1 MLTMPFQQES
11 PVLGTSGQEEL
22 AKRLAELELSRELFD
37 VLGDEQDWF
46 DEDFGLSSRKQQ
58 QKQNLQQQQ
67 DGVSSSLSLGTG
79 EQVKTP
85 PRPEL
90 PVQMKQPEEPA
101 MVVPHTVQEVE
112 KLVIAATQEI
122 WKSCKLGHGRP
133 SLTAV
138 PKPQP
143 SNSFLEGDAKASDLE
158 AQCQRSYRLVGSEI
172 LTFVCLF
179 SLGKVLVNNISRK
192 KSINNVCCWIYL
204 QTVFDLSWEV
214 IQDIYAEDPK
224 VDLPQWMKPRRLNS
238 TYFHRVKCPNDI
250 TTVQVSK
257 LSILLSYTL
266 VTVLVTVCVGVS
278 WL

>member
-1 MLTMPFQQES
+1 MPLQQES

-58 QKQNLQQQQ
+58 QKQKRQQQQ
-67 DGVSSSLSLGTG
+67 DGISGSLSLG

-143 SNSFLEGDAKASDLE
+143 SNSFLEGDTKASDLE
-158 AQCQRSYRLVGSEI
+158 AQCQRSYRLVGLEL
-172 LTFVCLF
+172 LTFRCLPN
-179 SLGKVLVNNISRK
+179 LGLKVGFNMSRK
-192 KSINNVCCWIYL
+192 IFKNVFHCIYL
-204 QTVFDLSWEV
+204 
-214 IQDIYAEDPK
+214 
-224 VDLPQWMKPRRLNS
+224 
-238 TYFHRVKCPNDI
+238 
-250 TTVQVSK
+250 
-257 LSILLSYTL
+257 
-266 VTVLVTVCVGVS
+266 
-278 WL
+278 

>member
-1 MLTMPFQQES
+1 MLTMLLQQKS

-58 QKQNLQQQQ
+58 QKQKRQQQQ
-67 DGVSSSLSLGTG
+67 DGTSSSLSLGVG

-90 PVQMKQPEEPA
+90 PMQMKQPEEPA
-101 MVVPHTVQEVE
+101 MIVPHTVQEVE

-133 SLTAV
+133 SLTGV

-143 SNSFLEGDAKASDLE
+143 SNIFLEGDSKANDLE
-158 AQCQRSYRLVGSEI
+158 AQCQQSYKLVGIEM
-172 LTFVCLF
+172 LTLRCLF
-179 SLGKVLVNNISRK
+179 NLGKVFVGISRK
-192 KSINNVCCWIYL
+192 MSKNLCRCIYL
-204 QTVFDLSWEV
+204 QAVFDLSWEV

-224 VDLPQWMKPRRLNS
+224 ADQPQWMKPHRLNS

-250 TTVQVSK
+250 TTVQVCK
-257 LSILLSYTL
+257 ISILL
-266 VTVLVTVCVGVS
+266 
-278 WL
+278 

>member
-1 MLTMPFQQES
+1 MLTLPLPQES

-58 QKQNLQQQQ
+58 QKQKRQQQQ
-67 DGVSSSLSLGTG
+67 DGISGSLSLG

-101 MVVPHTVQEVE
+101 MVVPHTIQEVE
-112 KLVIAATQEI
+112 KLVNAATQEI
-122 WKSCKLGHGRP
+122 WKSCELGHGRP

-138 PKPQP
+138 PKPPP

-158 AQCQRSYRLVGSEI
+158 AQCQRSYRLVRI
-172 LTFVCLF
+172 KMVTFWCLF
-179 SLGKVLVNNISRK
+179 DR
-192 KSINNVCCWIYL
+192 
-204 QTVFDLSWEV
+204 
-214 IQDIYAEDPK
+214 
-224 VDLPQWMKPRRLNS
+224 
-238 TYFHRVKCPNDI
+238 
-250 TTVQVSK
+250 
-257 LSILLSYTL
+257 
-266 VTVLVTVCVGVS
+266 
-278 WL
+278 

>member
-1 MLTMPFQQES
+1 MLLQQES

-58 QKQNLQQQQ
+58 QKQKRPQQQ
-67 DGVSSSLSLGTG
+67 DENSSSLSLGAG

-90 PVQMKQPEEPA
+90 PVQMKLPEEPA

-133 SLTAV
+133 SLTGV

-143 SNSFLEGDAKASDLE
+143 SNIFLEGDAKANDLE
-158 AQCQRSYRLVGSEI
+158 AQCQQSYKLVGI
-172 LTFVCLF
+172 KMLTLRFLF
-179 SLGKVLVNNISRK
+179 KRGKVFEGISRK
-192 KSINNVCCWIYL
+192 ISNKYLALYLFTGRLWFIMGGHSRHLCRGSKS
-204 QTVFDLSWEV
+204 
-214 IQDIYAEDPK
+214 
-224 VDLPQWMKPRRLNS
+224 
-238 TYFHRVKCPNDI
+238 
-250 TTVQVSK
+250 
-257 LSILLSYTL
+257 
-266 VTVLVTVCVGVS
+266 
-278 WL
+278 

>member
-1 MLTMPFQQES
+1 MLIMPLQQES

-46 DEDFGLSSRKQQ
+46 DEDFGLSSRKHQ
-58 QKQNLQQQQ
+58 QKQKLQQQQ
-67 DGVSSSLSLGTG
+67 DGISSSLSLGAG

-143 SNSFLEGDAKASDLE
+143 SNSFLEGDAEASDLE
-158 AQCQRSYRLVGSEI
+158 AQCQRSYRLVGIEI
-172 LTFVCLF
+172 LTFLGLF
-179 SLGKVLVNNISRK
+179 SLGKVFVNFSRK
-192 KSINNVCCWIYL
+192 INKTICCCIYL

-224 VDLPQWMKPRRLNS
+224 VDLPKWMKPRRLNS
-238 TYFHRVKCPNDI
+238 TYFHRVKSPNDI
-250 TTVQVSK
+250 TTVQVCK
-257 LSILLSYTL
+257 MSILLL
-266 VTVLVTVCVGVS
+266 VVNNT
-278 WL
+278 

>member
-1 MLTMPFQQES
+1 MLLQQES

-46 DEDFGLSSRKQQ
+46 DEDFGLSSQKQQ
-58 QKQNLQQQQ
+58 QKQKRPQQQ
-67 DGVSSSLSLGTG
+67 DGNSSSLSLGAG

-133 SLTAV
+133 SLTGV

-143 SNSFLEGDAKASDLE
+143 SNIFLEGDSKANDLE
-158 AQCQRSYRLVGSEI
+158 AQCQQSYKLVGI
-172 LTFVCLF
+172 KMLTLRFLF
-179 SLGKVLVNNISRK
+179 NLGKVFEGISRK
-192 KSINNVCCWIYL
+192 ISKKIFAIVFIYRPSLIYHGKSFKTSM
-204 QTVFDLSWEV
+204 QK
-214 IQDIYAEDPK
+214 IQ
-224 VDLPQWMKPRRLNS
+224 
-238 TYFHRVKCPNDI
+238 
-250 TTVQVSK
+250 K
-257 LSILLSYTL
+257 LISHN
-266 VTVLVTVCVGVS
+266 G
-278 WL
+278 

>member
-1 MLTMPFQQES
+1 MLTMPLQQES

-58 QKQNLQQQQ
+58 QKQKLQQQQ
-67 DGVSSSLSLGTG
+67 DGISSSLSLGAG

-122 WKSCKLGHGRP
+122 WKTCKLGHGRP

-172 LTFVCLF
+172 LTSMCLF
-179 SLGKVLVNNISRK
+179 SLGKVFGNISRK
-192 KSINNVCCWIYL
+192 INKNVCCCIYL

-250 TTVQVSK
+250 TTVQVCNM
-257 LSILLSYTL
+257 SILLLFVNAT
-266 VTVLVTVCVGVS
+266 
-278 WL
+278 